1 MVDEGKLTGV
11 GKRCNLLRI
20 CEVLSKLKP
29 WSQDCREDDVEQ
41 SYVHVFGQLLS
52 SQVRRNS
59 VVQELRVKSI
69 AARMCEKIYWVF
81 VVEMSTKCLRWK
93 LTATAVKRHRGT
105 ERERERGERERE
117 GRKER
122 GDSRCAEAVMRAQVQ
137 STTYILTHDWLPH
150 STQQHQTTCSQSLI
164 ILHR

>member
-1 MVDEGKLTGV
+1 MADEGKLTGV

-105 ERERERGERERE
+105 ERERGGAGERRTEGERWQQVRW
-117 GRKER
+117 GS
-122 GDSRCAEAVMRAQVQ
+122 DACSSAVDDIHTHTRL
-137 STTYILTHDWLPH
+137 TTSLH
-150 STQQHQTTCSQSLI
+150 SAASIHVQSLI